1 MKKIA
6 IITMNGNNNYGNKL
20 QHYAVQETL
29 KKYGFEVSTLAFWNY
44 NKYEFLLKNFVKIL
58 TKKRYRNFK
67 RFDKRIKY
75 SKSIFYKNKKY
86 KISDNFD
93 YYVVG
98 SDQVWNST
106 ISSFRTFYL
115 LDFVPENKKKISFS
129 ASFGTD
135 YIENKY
141 LKAFQDNLQKFNKIS
156 VREVAGYNL
165 INQILGRDDVE
176 VLVDPTMLLTTDEWN
191 KVIKKPNE
199 YNGEKYILNYFLGD
213 ISNEK
218 NNFIN
223 EIAKKYDCKII
234 NLLNPSDPYYSS
246 GPSEFLWLEKNATLI
261 CTDSFHSTVFS
272 IIYNKPFIVFER
284 QQKGLKNIN
293 SRIDTLLKTFKLE
306 NRWYDSQKMNTNYLE
321 HNYTEAYK
329 ILNNERKKSANFLRD
344 ALSIKDS
351 E

>member
-115 LDFVPENKKKISFS
+115 LDFVPKNKKKISFS

-165 INQILGRDDVE
+165 IKQILGREDVE

-329 ILNNERKKSANFLRD
+329 ILNNERKKSASFLRD